1 MTKVVSCA
9 APIAAALFKTG
20 LNSLFKPAA
29 IFSVTLLALIVI
41 SSRLRAAEAAPTPSP
56 AAQAILQW
64 FTTDRSLG
72 CSNQQENASACTIG
86 YNAQYGGFEVHYG
99 DSTGDGPQADALAF
113 VYYSQDPSG
122 GGNGSY
128 LAIAYFHRDG
138 GNYRFIKAFPDVVG
152 AQPQITPKF

>member
-41 SSRLRAAEAAPTPSP
+41 SSPLRAAEAAPTPSGP

-64 FTTDRSLG
+64 FMTDRSLG
-72 CSNQQENASACTIG
+72 CLDQQERESPCAVGFNAH
-86 YNAQYGGFEVHYG
+86 YGRFEVHYG
-99 DSTGDGPQADALAF
+99 DSTGDGPQADAVAF
-113 VYYSQDPSG
+113 VYYSQDP
-122 GGNGSY
+122 
-128 LAIAYFHRDG
+128 
-138 GNYRFIKAFPDVVG
+138 
-152 AQPQITPKF
+152 